1 MEPPHPGAF
10 GEIRM
15 YLIGCILLFV
25 GGIWLIVNGFRKSIW
40 WGLGN
45 LLIPFVALIFGLL
58 NFAENKIPLLLY
70 VIGVVLFFLGGGMS
84 AGIPTTATL

>member
-1 MEPPHPGAF
+1 
-10 GEIRM
+10 M
-15 YLIGCILLFV
+15 YWLALILMFV

-70 VIGVVLFFLGGGMS
+70 VIGVVLFFVSGGWAAGMP
-84 AGIPTTATL
+84 APATA

>member
-1 MEPPHPGAF
+1 
-10 GEIRM
+10 M
-15 YLIGCILLFV
+15 YWIGCILMLV

-70 VIGVVLFFLGGGMS
+70 VVGLVLFFMGGGMS
-84 AGIPTTATL
+84 AGIPATPTV

>member
-1 MEPPHPGAF
+1 
-10 GEIRM
+10 M